1 MCRRPF
7 QYFDMAEEIEDKP
20 QPLSDEDLGR
30 MLSAKEFIKQGL
42 PRVIAV
48 GGKIYTVRQISKGV
62 RARIHT
68 LELEAYQLSG
78 KQKESMPLRKAKKIQ
93 RKLDTLH
100 AKTAAYYLLGN
111 KAVWMPWLFA
121 ITWRKLMMRSEEHSA
136 QINNAA
142 VNDEEVGF
150 SSANWDITKLQLALS
165 MRPIGDGVRQTLK
178 RWESASE
185 QTDEDATKK
194 KEADS
199 KSAASSPKR
208 PNTRK

>member
-1 MCRRPF
+1 
-7 QYFDMAEEIEDKP
+7 MAEEKKP
-20 QPLSDEDLGR
+20 QPLSDEDLSR
-30 MLSAKEFIKQGL
+30 MLAAKEHIRQGL

-48 GGKIYTVRQISKGV
+48 DGETYTVRQVSKGV
-62 RARIHT
+62 RSRIHT

-78 KQKESMPLRKAKKIQ
+78 KQKESMPLRRAKKIQ

-111 KAVWMPWLFA
+111 RAVWLPWLFA
-121 ITWRKLMMRSEEHSA
+121 LTWRKLMRRPEEHTF

-178 RWESASE
+178 RWESAS
-185 QTDEDATKK
+185 QQIQEDATKE
-194 KEADS
+194 KEDS
-199 KSAASSPKR
+199 K
-208 PNTRK
+208 

>member
-1 MCRRPF
+1 
-7 QYFDMAEEIEDKP
+7 MADEIEEKP

-30 MLSAKEFIKQGL
+30 MLAAKEHIRQGL

-48 GGKIYTVRQISKGV
+48 DGKTYTVRQISKGV

-78 KQKESMPLRKAKKIQ
+78 KQKEAMPLRKAKNIQ
-93 RKLDTLH
+93 HKLDTLH
-100 AKTAAYYLLGN
+100 AKTATYYLLGN
-111 KAVWMPWLFA
+111 RAVWMPWLFA
-121 ITWRKLMMRSEEHSA
+121 LTWRKLMCRPEEHTF

-150 SSANWDITKLQLALS
+150 SSANWDITRLQLALS

-178 RWESASE
+178 RWESALE

-208 PNTRK
+208 PTTRR

>member
-1 MCRRPF
+1 
-7 QYFDMAEEIEDKP
+7 MAEEKL
-20 QPLSDEDLGR
+20 QPLTDEEIDR
-30 MLSAKEFIKQGL
+30 MTAAKEHIRQGF
-42 PRVIAV
+42 PRVISV
-48 GGKIYTVRQISKGV
+48 GDKAYTVKQVSKGV

-185 QTDEDATKK
+185 QTDEDVTKK
-194 KEADS
+194 KEGDS
-199 KSAASSPKR
+199 KSAASLPKR
-208 PNTRK
+208 QTMKNE

>member
-1 MCRRPF
+1 MEEDRRRP
-7 QYFDMAEEIEDKP
+7 E
-20 QPLSDEDLGR
+20 PLSEEDLDR
-30 MLSAKEFIKQGL
+30 MMAAKEHIKEGL

-48 GGKIYTVRQISKGV
+48 GGRVYTVRQISKRV
-62 RARIHT
+62 REKIHT

-78 KQKESMPLRKAKKIQ
+78 RQAEVMPLREAKKIQ

-111 KAVWMPWLFA
+111 RAIFMPWLFA
-121 ITWRKLMMRSEEHSA
+121 LTWRRLMLRPEEHTA

-165 MRPIGDGVRQTLK
+165 MKPIGDGVRQTLK
-178 RWESASE
+178 RWESAAE
-185 QTDEDATKK
+185 QADEDATPG
-194 KEADS
+194 KEDS
-199 KSAASSPKR
+199 K
-208 PNTRK
+208 

>member
-1 MCRRPF
+1 
-7 QYFDMAEEIEDKP
+7 
-20 QPLSDEDLGR
+20 

-42 PRVIAV
+42 PRVITV
-48 GGKIYTVRQISKGV
+48 DGKTYTVRQISKGV

-78 KQKESMPLRKAKKIQ
+78 KQKDSMPLRKARKIQ
-93 RKLDTLH
+93 WRLDTLH

-111 KAVWMPWLFA
+111 RAVWMPWLFA
-121 ITWRKLMMRSEEHSA
+121 LTWRRLMMRSEEHTA

-142 VNDEEVGF
+142 VNDEEVVF

-178 RWESASE
+178 RWESASQQVE
-185 QTDEDATKK
+185 EDATKK
-194 KEADS
+194 NQEDS
-199 KSAASSPKR
+199 KSAASSAKR
-208 PNTRK
+208 PTTRR